1 MVTKAKTRLS
11 LVWASFRDTAVMAG
25 ISIAVF
31 SIQEVRHGRSLEAPN
46 GRIVLLAIAVFALVW
61 LATLIAC
68 VLGGTTIFDDYRGG
82 SSGWQV
88 RLPTSLVVG
97 FLTAFIAFIVLLLAG
112 VLV

>member
-11 LVWASFRDTAVMAG
+11 LVWESFRDTAVISGMG
-25 ISIAVF
+25 IAAFV
-31 SIQEVRHGRSLEAPN
+31 IQEVRHGRSLETPN
-46 GRIVLLAIAVFALVW
+46 ARMVFLALAVFALTW
-61 LATLIAC
+61 LATFIAC
-68 VLGGTTIFDDYRGG
+68 VLGGTTATDDYDGG

-88 RLPTSLVVG
+88 RVPTSFAVG